1 MAKAEIV
8 WKKMYMP
15 PLESKVEETL
25 LDPLYLNI
33 FWFFFTSLG
42 QKEKY
47 SCLRKRG

>member
-1 MAKAEIV
+1 MAMAEIV

-25 LDPLYLNI
+25 LDPFHFNI
-33 FWFFFTSLG
+33 FWSFFTSLA
-42 QKEKY
+42 QKEKC